1 MWEIYAYQNSDS
13 LFGILNAIAA
23 IAGANSFQGALG
35 VVGFCGFVAALVAYV
50 FAPQKLQGWQWLASV
65 TLVLSVLFIP
75 RVTVGVVDKTGSS
88 AVTVVDNVPFGL
100 ALFGSLSS
108 AVGNTLTELYETAM
122 QVLPGSASLP
132 SELAYQKNGL
142 MFGSRMIRESSRMVF
157 QDPAFRTDMINF
169 IANCTMYD
177 LASGDISPD
186 AFASADDVWPMMSNP
201 NPARFTSLT
210 ASSGEVS
217 IAPCNVA
224 YTNLNS
230 RMPTQI
236 GRLQDLLAKRMNP
249 TLPGAAAAAV
259 IAGQV
264 QQAYIRNGIAT
275 AAASAADIIRQNAL
289 INAINDSSL
298 IIGQKIND
306 PASMLLAVGRAQATA
321 QTNAAWINNGKIAE
335 QALPVIRN
343 TVEAIIYAIF
353 PIVVLLLLMT
363 CGRETVIGLKNY
375 LSVLIWIQLW
385 PPLYA
390 VLNYM
395 ALMFAARDIAS
406 SGAVGAAGAAL
417 SLSTSSSIYSS
428 AISGEA
434 VVGYMTL
441 SIPYIAWAGLKR
453 METLGTALI
462 GSVQMLQSTTAASSS
477 SAATG
482 NVSLGNTS
490 MDQMSISPVRSSPF
504 FNSRQNDTTGNTY
517 TSNVISGLSSL
528 RALTNEGPVSRVV
541 DAKVN
546 QQKVASATES
556 VAAAHLESVAAT
568 REKATALSEVLM
580 SSNAHTSS
588 KSRASGSSVSS
599 TDSIGERIN
608 SLQQIAKSVAAAT
621 GATEQQVASVAF
633 GGSSHFGLGVPSG
646 LKRFSPVDVGG
657 QIFGKGEKNYSSAIQ
672 KQDQLITSALS
683 SEDKAN
689 FKAFADSASRN
700 TSAATAFVD
709 DNRKGQELNAK
720 LAQTVAKSERADASL
735 RQQVD
740 FAESVSDAYHRGET
754 LSKDLAKDPRNIQLF
769 EDLLKHEGQGSAAEL
784 VKLESYLGN
793 MATSPNPLRSGSRL
807 PQSFGDVTEA
817 YQGNA
822 AGIENDVDRK
832 YQEFKQVSGLAK
844 GRTQDGAQT
853 SHPITRT
860 NSGELSKV
868 RDEIEKKGASLQTT
882 VGDRS
887 EDFDKKGIHSQ
898 PGKPLSSDESLFE
911 NANRQVAN
919 DPDIVAK
926 RLKEMLRAA
935 KKQLGKGD

>member
-23 IAGANSFQGALG
+23 IAGANSFQGALAI
-35 VVGFCGFVAALVAYV
+35 VGFCGFVAALFAYA
-50 FAPQKLQGWQWLASV
+50 FAPEKLQGWQWLASV
-65 TLVLSVLFIP
+65 TLVLSVLFVP

-88 AVTVVDNVPFGL
+88 AVAVIDNVPYGL
-100 ALFGSLSS
+100 AVFGSLSS
-108 AVGNTLTELYETAM
+108 TVGNTLTELYETAM

-142 MFGSRMIRESSRMVF
+142 MFGSRMIRESSQMVF

-177 LASGDISPD
+177 LASGDIAPD
-186 AFASADDVWPMMSNP
+186 AFASADDVWPMMANP
-201 NPARFTSLT
+201 NPARFTSVT
-210 ASSGEVS
+210 SSSGEVS

-224 YTNLNS
+224 YANLNS
-230 RMPTQI
+230 RLPNQV
-236 GRLQDLLAKRMNP
+236 GRIQDLLAKRMNP
-249 TLPGAAAAAV
+249 TLPGAAASAV
-259 IAGQV
+259 IAGQI

-275 AAASAADIIRQNAL
+275 AAATAVDIIRQNAL

-321 QTNAAWINNGKIAE
+321 QTNAAWINKGKIAE

-363 CGRETVIGLKNY
+363 NGRETVIGLKNY

-390 VLNYM
+390 ILNYM

-406 SGAVGAAGAAL
+406 AGAVGSGGSAM
-417 SLSTSSSIYSS
+417 SLTTASSIYSS

-462 GSVQMLQSTTAASSS
+462 GSLQMLQSTTAAATA

-482 NVSLGNTS
+482 NVSMGNTS
-490 MDQMSISPVRSSPF
+490 MDQVSISPVRSSPF
-504 FNSRQNDTTGNTY
+504 FSSRQDDASGNTY
-517 TSNVISGLSSL
+517 TRNVLTGMT
-528 RALTNEGPVSRVV
+528 ALKALANEGPVSHVV
-541 DAKVN
+541 DAKVS
-546 QQKVASATES
+546 QQHVASAARSIEAAHMES
-556 VAAAHLESVAAT
+556 VIAS
-568 REKATALSEVLM
+568 REKAAALSEVVM
-580 SSNAHTSS
+580 RSNARSTSRS
-588 KSRASGSSVSS
+588 NTSGESQSRV
-599 TDSIGERIN
+599 DSIGERIN

-621 GATEQQVASVAF
+621 GASEQQVASVAF

-657 QIFGKGEKNYSSAIQ
+657 QLFAKGEKNYSSAIQ
-672 KQDQLITSALS
+672 KQDQLINSALS
-683 SEDKAN
+683 SEDKAT

-700 TSAATAFVD
+700 TTAATAYVSD
-709 DNRKGQELNAK
+709 HRQSQALESK
-720 LAQTVAKSERADASL
+720 LAQTVARSERADASL
-735 RQQVD
+735 RKQVGY
-740 FAESVSDAYHRGET
+740 AETVSDAYHRGES
-754 LSKDLAKDPRNIQLF
+754 LSKDLAKDPRNIELF
-769 EDLLKHEGQGSAAEL
+769 ENLLKHEGRGSAAEL

-793 MATSPNPLRSGSRL
+793 MATSPNPLRRGSSL
-807 PQSFGDVTEA
+807 PQSFEGVTAEYKTNSGA
-817 YQGNA
+817 VTV
-822 AGIENDVDRK
+822 DVDSK
-832 YQEFKQVSGLAK
+832 FQEFKRAQGETTKQQQGVGADSSPASKHGAVNHSEVREEIE
-844 GRTQDGAQT
+844 RTG
-853 SHPITRT
+853 HIL
-860 NSGELSKV
+860 ESKV
-868 RDEIEKKGASLQTT
+868 
-882 VGDRS
+882 GDS
-887 EDFDKKGIHSQ
+887 AEAFDAKGIHSK
-898 PGKPLSSDESLFE
+898 PEVPLSTERSLFE
-911 NANRQVAN
+911 SANRQVTS
-919 DPDIVAK
+919 DPDVVAK
-926 RLKEMLRAA
+926 RLKSLIKAA
-935 KKQLGKGD
+935 KDKLGSDD

>member
-23 IAGANSFQGALG
+23 IAGANSFQGALAI
-35 VVGFCGFVAALVAYV
+35 VGFCGFVAAMVAYM

-65 TLVLSVLFIP
+65 TLVLSVLFVP
-75 RVTVGVVDKTGSS
+75 RVTVGIVDKTGSS
-88 AVTVVDNVPFGL
+88 AVRVVDNVPFGL
-100 ALFGSLSS
+100 AVFGSLSS

-142 MFGSRMIRESSRMVF
+142 MFGSRLIRESSRVVF
-157 QDPAFRTDMINF
+157 QDPTFRTDMINF
-169 IANCTMYD
+169 IGNCTMYD

-186 AFASADDVWPMMSNP
+186 AFASADDVWPMMANP
-201 NPARFTSLT
+201 NPARFTSIT
-210 ASSGEVS
+210 SNSGEVS
-217 IAPCNVA
+217 IAPCTVA

-230 RMPTQI
+230 RMPTQL

-249 TLPGAAAAAV
+249 MLSGAAAAAV
-259 IAGQV
+259 IAGQI

-289 INAINDSSL
+289 INSINDSSL

-321 QTNAAWINNGKIAE
+321 QINAAWINNGKIAE

-363 CGRETVIGLKNY
+363 SGRETVVGLKNY

-390 VLNYM
+390 ILNYM

-406 SGAVGAAGAAL
+406 AGAIGASGAAL
-417 SLSTSSSIYSS
+417 SLTTASSIYSS

-462 GSVQMLQSTTAASSS
+462 GSVQMLQSTTASSS
-477 SAATG
+477 ASAATG

-504 FNSRQNDTTGNTY
+504 FSSRQNDSSGNTY
-517 TSNVISGLSSL
+517 TSNVVSGMTALK
-528 RALTNEGPVSRVV
+528 ALTNEGPVSRVV
-541 DAKVN
+541 DAKVS
-546 QQKVASATES
+546 QQQVASAS
-556 VAAAHLESVAAT
+556 KSIAAAHGESVSASQ
-568 REKATALSEVLM
+568 EKAAALSEVVM
-580 SSNAHTSS
+580 KSNGHTSS
-588 KSRASGSSVSS
+588 RSNTDGSSLSS
-599 TDSIGERIN
+599 VDSVGERIN
-608 SLQQIAKSVAAAT
+608 SLQQIARSVAAAT
-621 GATEQQVASVAF
+621 GTTEQQVASVAF
-633 GGSSHFGLGVPSG
+633 GGSSHFGLGVPGG

-672 KQDQLITSALS
+672 KQDQMINSALS
-683 SEDKAN
+683 SEDKAS

-700 TSAATAFVD
+700 TTAATAYVTD
-709 DNRKGQELNAK
+709 QRQGQELSAK
-720 LAQTVAKSERADASL
+720 LAQTVARSARADATL
-735 RQQVD
+735 REQVD
-740 FAESVSDAYHRGET
+740 FAESVSDAYQRGES

-769 EDLLKHEGQGSAAEL
+769 EDLLRHEGQGSAAEL

-793 MATSPNPLRSGSRL
+793 MATSPNPLRSGSGL
-807 PQSFGDVTEA
+807 PQSFGDVKERHRISSE
-817 YQGNA
+817 
-822 AGIENDVDRK
+822 GIGEDVDQK
-832 YQEFKQVSGLAK
+832 FLEFKRASALVK
-844 GRTQDGAQT
+844 GRSRGESRA
-853 SHPITRT
+853 PILVP
-860 NSGELSKV
+860 NSGSPDGLKI
-868 RDEIEKKGASLQTT
+868 RDEIAKNGTSLQSTI
-882 VGDRS
+882 RS
-887 EDFDKKGIHSQ
+887 RSNEFEAKGIHSRA
-898 PGKPLSSDESLFE
+898 GEPLSSDQSLFE
-911 NANRQVAN
+911 STSRQVVS
-919 DPDIVAK
+919 DPDVVAK
-926 RLKEMLRAA
+926 KLKEMVKAA
-935 KKQLGKGD
+935 KAQLGRGD